1 MYPLRIIRAI
11 ATLSLAW
18 LLLSA
23 PSSWAGVVL
32 LRTLLAAPAKSQ
44 AQQYP
49 PDRSTARTKN
59 QSAQYNSERDA
70 RAFARQK
77 VGATPVEVSP
87 GKLRSRDGRWQY
99 RAKPKDL
106 AGHGPGEAPHIHIE
120 HLDPVSG
127 EVLENWHLRWSKK

>member
-1 MYPLRIIRAI
+1 MLGFRVA
-11 ATLSLAW
+11 ASLSLA
-18 LLLSA
+18 LLLVSA
-23 PSSWAGVVL
+23 PSAWAGVAL
-32 LRTLLAAPAKSQ
+32 PAALLAAPAK
-44 AQQYP
+44 AQVQKYP

-59 QSAQYNSERDA
+59 QSAQYKSERDA

-77 VGATPVEVSP
+77 VGTSPVEVSP

-99 RAKPKDL
+99 RAKPTDL
-106 AGHGPGEAPHIHIE
+106 TGHGPGDAPHIHIE